1 MVIRPP
7 NCNSF
12 WQRSIEGISYGGLLC
27 RLSKRIIWHMSKQ
40 DIDHRHVDSSGSE
53 FPVLEPVGGGHHR
66 CSDCGRVIYSD
77 PKLAVAAIVPMDG
90 GVLLLKRGIEPQM
103 GMWSFP
109 SGYVDR
115 GEKLERALEREVLEE
130 CGLEVSTGCLV
141 GVYSDAGSA
150 VVLVVYEV
158 SVTGGVLRAGDET
171 LDARVFALGSFPE
184 LAFEHDS
191 RIIDDWR
198 AGVSLRGKG

>member
-1 MVIRPP
+1 MVV
-7 NCNSF
+7 CCVGC
-12 WQRSIEGISYGGLLC
+12 Q
-27 RLSKRIIWHMSKQ
+27 KRIIWHMSEQ
-40 DIDHRHVDSSGSE
+40 DIDHRHGSGASGSLGSE

-77 PKLAVAAIVPMDG
+77 PKVAVAAIVPMDG

-130 CGLEVSTGCLV
+130 CGLEVSAGCLV

-158 SVTGGVLRAGDET
+158 FVTGGVLRAGDET

-198 AGVSLRGKG
+198 AGVALRGKG